1 MGSIPGS
8 GKSPGGGNSNPLRY
22 SCLTKSHGQ
31 RSLASFSPW
40 GRSES
45 NRTEPI
51 GTRVLFGG
59 RCRGFSA
66 HTHHAE
72 GDAARGRWQAL
83 RGWCPC
89 RPSGASWEP
98 RTAVC
103 VCWGGA
109 GGRAG
114 ETQDASGLVCARV
127 HGTVG
132 TVGLSRSPDPDG
144 AAAQVRDRAPP
155 QQDPA
160 ARQAP
165 RALRVPGAGRA
176 VVGRHAGAAP
186 RVPQGADADRQDPG
200 PHGQRALRVHRAQE
214 EVGVRPRGRPTLPGG
229 RLRELRAV
237 GTGRPRLAGRLLPP
251 QLPQRSPFPG
261 FLSPGIPLSEMGAP
275 SLSDAEPWLPLP
287 SVLVLPS
294 PPVSSPPSACW
305 MLISFPPAA
314 LSLLSSWPPRPLLP
328 KGEACSVRP
337 ALICVSLCPPLYWI
351 RLPVGGPCAPVPG
364 GAPSLHPAAPHRW
377 GCRPT
382 SAGLIAL
389 QTFILIPVS
398 GPGQDRSFTSHSPHL
413 PPYSLFLLD
422 KLDVSK
428 APPPSSR
435 PRSGPSRQR

>member
-45 NRTEPI
+45 NRTERI

-59 RCRGFSA
+59 GRRGFST
-66 HTHHAE
+66 HRHHAE

-89 RPSGASWEP
+89 RPFAASWEP

-103 VCWGGA
+103 VCVLGG
-109 GGRAG
+109 GGCQREGRG

-127 HGTVG
+127 HGAVG

-214 EVGVRPRGRPTLPGG
+214 EVGVRPRGRPTPPGG
-229 RLRELRAV
+229 KAASTPV
-237 GTGRPRLAGRLLPP
+237 TPGLAIPGLSRLLAFRFMKWGP
-251 QLPQRSPFPG
+251 LPCQT
-261 FLSPGIPLSEMGAP
+261 LSPGSPCPQFSSCPCPPCHHHPLLAGCSFLFP
-275 SLSDAEPWLPLP
+275 LLP
-287 SVLVLPS
+287 SAS
-294 PPVSSPPSACW
+294 C
-305 MLISFPPAA
+305 
-314 LSLLSSWPPRPLLP
+314 PPRPLLP
-328 KGEACSVRP
+328 KGEAFSVRP
-337 ALICVSLCPPLYWI
+337 ALICVLLCPPLYWI
-351 RLPVGGPCAPVPG
+351 RLPVGGPCTPVPG
-364 GAPSLHPAAPHRW
+364 GAPSLHPAAAHRW
-377 GCRPT
+377 ACRPT
-382 SAGLIAL
+382 SAGHIAL
-389 QTFILIPVS
+389 
-398 GPGQDRSFTSHSPHL
+398 
-413 PPYSLFLLD
+413 
-422 KLDVSK
+422 
-428 APPPSSR
+428 
-435 PRSGPSRQR
+435 